1 MQASWML
8 IKAQLKNKK
17 GGYISIF
24 ILTLVIGLMLSLSLS
39 LVVNINSAARDAIEA
54 SNFGDLYMN
63 FNPDYVPTDEDFD
76 KLRQMPEFAEV
87 MPLKKIKVLGKPA
100 NIIHADGEKT
110 EVAQD
115 PAVYVY
121 DRDQLSLRLF
131 TAERTA
137 YLSGDQAVPPPRGEV
152 YIPVAF
158 TAMYNAK
165 PGDRYVM
172 AVEEETFEYKVAGFV
187 EDITQINM
195 VSIGEH
201 NVYMNQADFDEL
213 QARNH
218 PEFRLTYTLHLYTA
232 DAYADCDTNELFRR
246 IEDSSEL
253 RSKTSFRR
261 RDVRTLCL
269 HRVLHGLLIV
279 IIFVVVMF
287 IAGLAILLNIYS
299 SVEAE
304 YRNIGVMKAVGLK
317 TLLLNRSII
326 KPSAA
331 IVAGL
336 LLGSLIAILLLRMSA
351 PLVLT

>member
-1 MQASWML
+1 MRASWML

-87 MPLKKIKVLGKPA
+87 MPLEKIKVLGKPA

-121 DRDQLSLRLF
+121 NRDQLSLRLF

-137 YLSGDQAVPPPRGEV
+137 YLSGDQAVPPPRGEIYV
-152 YIPVAF
+152 PVAF
-158 TAMYNAK
+158 TAMYNTK

-213 QARNH
+213 QAKNY

-246 IEDSSEL
+246 IEDSSGL
-253 RSKTSFRR
+253 RSKTSFFV
-261 RDVRTLCL
+261 DDEMFVRFAST
-269 HRVLHGLLIV
+269 VSYMVLLIV
-279 IIFVVVMF
+279 IVFVIVMF
-287 IAGLAILLNIYS
+287 IAGLAILNFNIYS

-317 TLLLNRSII
+317 
-326 KPSAA
+326 
-331 IVAGL
+331 
-336 LLGSLIAILLLRMSA
+336 
-351 PLVLT
+351 

>member
-76 KLRQMPEFAEV
+76 KLRQMPEFKEV
-87 MPLKKIKVLGKPA
+87 TPLKKIKVLGKPA
-100 NIIHADGEKT
+100 NIVHADGEKT

-152 YIPVAF
+152 YVPVAF

-213 QARNH
+213 RAKNY
-218 PEFRLTYTLHLYTA
+218 PEFHLTYTLHLYTA
-232 DAYADCDTNELFRR
+232 GAYADCDTNELFRR
-246 IEDSSEL
+246 IEDSSGL
-253 RSKTSFRR
+253 RSKTSFFV
-261 RDVRTLCL
+261 DDEMFVRFAST
-269 HRVLHGLLIV
+269 VSYMVLLIV
-279 IIFVVVMF
+279 IVFVIVMF
-287 IAGLAILLNIYS
+287 IAGLAILNFNIYS

-317 TLLLNRSII
+317 
-326 KPSAA
+326 
-331 IVAGL
+331 
-336 LLGSLIAILLLRMSA
+336 
-351 PLVLT
+351 